1 MAKSKGTQQAPVSQV
16 ASEPETPIVTPTTPT
31 KKKEKSSWKYS
42 TQIEALIA
50 SGGLK
55 ETDDTKAAC
64 DFVAEKYGTVT
75 INALKERPESVTV
88 VYNTGKTTGKVVIP
102 KK

>member
-1 MAKSKGTQQAPVSQV
+1 MAKSKGTQQTPTADVV
-16 ASEPETPIVTPTTPT
+16 ASEPKPELIAQT
-31 KKKEKSSWKYS
+31 KKKEKPSWKYS
-42 TQIEALIA
+42 TQVEALIA

-55 ETDDTKAAC
+55 ETDDIKAAC